1 MSKDLEK
8 AERVLEPIWARYAR
22 TPRSL
27 RSGTGQMTLRSVS
40 FRQRS
45 GSAPAKI
52 FEDDEKIVVEC
63 DVAGCRPEDID
74 IVLSG
79 RILAI
84 SARGSSPLEESFYVP
99 LDIDLAGMRAELNGN
114 RLHVTLPG
122 RRAACGLGRAWYGRG
137 S

>member
-1 MSKDLEK
+1 MKND
-8 AERVLEPIWARYAR
+8 AV
-22 TPRSL
+22 
-27 RSGTGQMTLRSVS
+27 
-40 FRQRS
+40 
-45 GSAPAKI
+45 
-52 FEDDEKIVVEC
+52 
-63 DVAGCRPEDID
+63 D

-99 LDIDLAGMRAELNGN
+99 LDIDLAGMRAELNGD

-137 S
+137 F